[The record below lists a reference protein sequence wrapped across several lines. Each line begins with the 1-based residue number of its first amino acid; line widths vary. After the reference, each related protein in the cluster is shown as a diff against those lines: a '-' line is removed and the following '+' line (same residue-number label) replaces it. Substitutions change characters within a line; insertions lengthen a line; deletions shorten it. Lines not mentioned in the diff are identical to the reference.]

1 MKGALAV
8 GGTVTTGKETPKPPV
23 RVGSAGGL
31 LLVRLGTDSLDGAGT
46 PPVMITGGA
55 EVLVGVLVSDLV
67 DVVVVD
73 FSDVG
78 GSVLVELED
87 LGVVAGVVGL
97 VEVGGPVG
105 AAFVFVF
112 VFVFVFEVD
121 WVFCDRT
128 AVAKIPS
135 TRPVKSG
142 LFTLIFDVEYV
153 QRQRSDEMG
162 GVEGSVSGVERGRD
176 ADSARLSP
184 IRPNHAAQQ
193 LPSLAKFRDT

>member
-8 GGTVTTGKETPKPPV
+8 GGTVTTGKETPKPSV

-31 LLVRLGTDSLDGAGT
+31 LLVRPGTDPLDVAGT

-55 EVLVGVLVSDLV
+55 EVLVELAEV
-67 DVVVVD
+67 DVVD

-78 GSVLVELED
+78 GSALVELED
-87 LGVVAGVVGL
+87 LGAVVGNVAGVVGL
-97 VEVGGPVG
+97 VVG
-105 AAFVFVF
+105 AAFVF
-112 VFVFVFEVD
+112 EVG

-128 AVAKIPS
+128 AVARIPS

-142 LFTLIFDVEYV
+142 LFTFIFDVEDV

-176 ADSARLSP
+176 AGFSRLS
-184 IRPNHAAQQ
+184 N
-193 LPSLAKFRDT
+193 SS

>member
-31 LLVRLGTDSLDGAGT
+31 LLERPGTDSPDVAGT
-46 PPVMITGGA
+46 PPVMTTGGA
-55 EVLVGVLVSDLV
+55 EVLVELVEV
-67 DVVVVD
+67 DVVD

-78 GSVLVELED
+78 GSALVELED
-87 LGVVAGVVGL
+87 LGAVVAGVVG
-97 VEVGGPVG
+97 
-105 AAFVFVF
+105 AAFVF
-112 VFVFVFEVD
+112 EVG

-128 AVAKIPS
+128 AVARIPS

-142 LFTLIFDVEYV
+142 LFTFIFDVEYV

-176 ADSARLSP
+176 AGLSRLS
-184 IRPNHAAQQ
+184 N
-193 LPSLAKFRDT
+193 SS